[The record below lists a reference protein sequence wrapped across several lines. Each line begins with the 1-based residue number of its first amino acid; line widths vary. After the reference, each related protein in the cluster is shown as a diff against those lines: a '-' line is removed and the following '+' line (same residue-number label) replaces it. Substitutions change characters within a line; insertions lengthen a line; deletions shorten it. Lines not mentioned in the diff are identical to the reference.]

1 MKHPTEEHLK
11 NAQANIMI
19 AMRHMELEPSLAFQH
34 VTRAMKELKDA
45 EYNLWHSFHTSGVP
59 YKVEVK
65 V

>member
-1 MKHPTEEHLK
+1 MKHPTEEHLR

-19 AMRHMELEPSLAFQH
+19 AMRLMDEEPSMAFQH

-45 EYNLWHSFHTSGVP
+45 EINLWHSFHTSGVP

-65 V
+65 S